1 MSAYAVEDAL
11 ARRNLELVPTQTVTL
26 DAQFCRHENN
36 DDNNG
41 DDNSNNVN
49 DINMTDI
56 NMTDI
61 NMTVLPINSLR
72 CDTSTEPSSYEHYVA
87 ENSFGAWSFKRLF
100 VMQNQRVRF
109 KWHELRQLEDG
120 YKIRNSTYN
129 FILQPQP
136 RLRFFA
142 ASRSL

>member
-56 NMTDI
+56 LI
-61 NMTVLPINSLR
+61 
-72 CDTSTEPSSYEHYVA
+72 
-87 ENSFGAWSFKRLF
+87 
-100 VMQNQRVRF
+100 
-109 KWHELRQLEDG
+109 
-120 YKIRNSTYN
+120 
-129 FILQPQP
+129 
-136 RLRFFA
+136 
-142 ASRSL
+142 